1 MFSAIA
7 TATMHRLLDLPSE
20 LLCHISKNLTNDQLL
35 VLCTVSKQLH
45 FAALTVYFDRFAG
58 VNAPTNA
65 PASICQPTLAA
76 LRGLLLAL
84 WVKKCNSVCCTVNN
98 YAQLRFLTRFISK
111 LEPFRN
117 LHLRFGR
124 GMEPYSRHVIFGL
137 IDLMIVIKKQGCEDM
152 LITGGHTDRAWVP
165 GVIDLTRALRLE
177 GVVSTV
183 DTVARFCRK
192 LFRRYKRDENYW
204 ITITPSL
211 TTLKTVNLSTD
222 YFFAPFMS
230 TWTIRTL
237 NDSIITSLTLDLRF
251 RNAPKWAH
259 ILSMLR
265 LRHLREFVISSNS
278 LSLQCLTQFL
288 RHHNGLTSL
297 TTKGLSLEDNEAQNK
312 SVLTLNALPKLRTLV
327 GLPNDVGHILRLQ
340 PSFKVLQ
347 HVNISDPDADGYISS
362 LNDCLDAMVARDK
375 VYVTSIA
382 IKMEHMSWLLSQSSA
397 DSERAMPPIASL
409 TIVWKGQNEE
419 LPSPSFTAALAGW
432 VALFPTLE
440 HIHWGVKR
448 DLEGSQAERNIA
460 IAIINRCPRLK
471 TLELLR
477 DPPIRKRQPPQV
489 DVWLRDDPLSIQQL
503 AWSHDIQHSVTSC
516 SCRDKARG

>member
-1 MFSAIA
+1 
-7 TATMHRLLDLPSE
+7 MHCLLDLPSE
-20 LLCHISKNLTNDQLL
+20 LLCHISKNLANDELL
-35 VLCTVSKQLH
+35 VLCIVSKQLH

-65 PASICQPTLAA
+65 PASICQPTVPA

-111 LEPFRN
+111 LEPFRD

-152 LITGGHTDRAWVP
+152 LITGGHTDRVWVP
-165 GVIDLTRALRLE
+165 GVTDLTRALRLE

-192 LFRRYKRDENYW
+192 LFRRHKRDENYW

-211 TTLKTVNLSTD
+211 TTLKVVNLSTD

-237 NDSIITSLTLDLRF
+237 NDSSITSLTLDLRF
-251 RNAPKWAH
+251 RNAPKWSH
-259 ILSMLR
+259 ILTMLR

-288 RHHNGLTSL
+288 RRHNGLTSL

-327 GLPNDVGHILRLQ
+327 GLPNDIGHILRLQ
-340 PSFKVLQ
+340 PSFKVLK
-347 HVNISDPDADGYISS
+347 HINISDPDADDYISS

-382 IKMEHMSWLLSQSSA
+382 IKTEHTSWLLSQCNA

-409 TIVWKGQNEE
+409 TIIWKGQNDE

-460 IAIINRCPRLK
+460 IAIISRCPRLK

-477 DPPIRKRQPPQV
+477 DPPVRKRQPPPV
-489 DVWLRDDPLSIQQL
+489 DVWLKDDPLSIQHL
-503 AWSHDIQHSVTSC
+503 AWSHDNQHSVTSC
-516 SCRDKARG
+516 SCRDKVRG